1 MTQQQM
7 QRAADAISGIY
18 QDLEELLMANIIRHI
33 EGYEQPIAS
42 DTWLLQRL
50 AEIGRLNQENIKTIA
65 SHAGLSRAAAER
77 MLEDMAEDA
86 MDSMEPAMRH
96 ALREGYLEK
105 AAVSVGKSKNVKQV
119 MKALRSQAKDTLNL
133 CNTTMLYKARDAYV
147 KLAHRAAAA
156 LKDVTDKQEYL
167 DVMNKHGAAVVTGVE
182 ARQQAVRSCIKEF
195 ADKGIPAF
203 VDKKGREWTPEAY
216 VNMAMRNTA
225 KQVAVETQ
233 NARCKDYGVRLIE
246 IDSHSG
252 ARPKC
257 AKDQGKIFSLDND
270 SGETEDLYG
279 KKVKYYP
286 WNSSSYGE
294 PDGILGI
301 NCRHRQWPFVP
312 GISLQRYFPT
322 EDMAANDKLYKETQM
337 QRALERDVRKQKR
350 ECMLLDEAGDEEGFE
365 EAAVKLKQK
374 EARLREYVNGND
386 QLHRRK
392 DREQVVGFDKR
403 ISASAVA
410 ADRKHK
416 ATAKNV
422 SAEVTDLGTEKG
434 ISNKPVVAKDK
445 KLHSGDNSAKADNKQ
460 KYRKSRERKEI
471 LKQEDI
477 IAEAKSYGDELLKD
491 NSWLTYD
498 NGYPISNY
506 LNKKLGYDALPRVV
520 SAEEFDAL
528 RGNKDVLYRGVTST
542 ADASA
547 KEMVDEFKHGKFY
560 AGRGIYGYGT
570 YTDTDKRVAEYYA
583 SYGKGEIMEMI
594 LADDARTVDYKKI
607 FTEYEKTGI
616 PRIIGNK
623 PEAYQDVLD
632 NVGSYAA
639 IKGYD
644 AILLN
649 GFQNKQHVVIL
660 NRGKVIV
667 KE

>member
-1 MTQQQM
+1 MTQEQM

-18 QDLEELLMANIIRHI
+18 QDLEELLMRNIIRHI

-50 AEIGRLNQENIKTIA
+50 AEIGRLNQENIQTIA
-65 SHAGLSRAAAER
+65 SHAGLSRTAAER

-147 KLAHRAAAA
+147 KLAHKAAAA

-350 ECMLLDEAGDEEGFE
+350 ECMLLDEAGDQEGFE

-374 EARLREYVNGND
+374 EARLREYVNSND

-403 ISASAVA
+403 ISSNAVA
-410 ADRKHK
+410 ADRNRYNQFAEKVGKKNAPSFTKYSQSGYNKTEEYRDLK
-416 ATAKNV
+416 ALAEYRDKVPDADMEHYKLNCYIRDNKLARGNV
-422 SAEVTDLGTEKG
+422 V
-434 ISNKPVVAKDK
+434 PVAKHRAYILEDK
-445 KLHSGDNSAKADNKQ
+445 ANK
-460 KYRKSRERKEI
+460 KDPAHIMKRMRERNITDDQVQYNVDNAVICISQYQGTRLLYYSPEGATVLTKTTDYGDIKWIAKTAWSKYDYDEKSEAI
-471 LKQEDI
+471 LK
-477 IAEAKSYGDELLKD
+477 EALK
-491 NSWLTYD
+491 Y
-498 NGYPISNY
+498 
-506 LNKKLGYDALPRVV
+506 V
-520 SAEEFDAL
+520 
-528 RGNKDVLYRGVTST
+528 
-542 ADASA
+542 
-547 KEMVDEFKHGKFY
+547 
-560 AGRGIYGYGT
+560 
-570 YTDTDKRVAEYYA
+570 
-583 SYGKGEIMEMI
+583 
-594 LADDARTVDYKKI
+594 
-607 FTEYEKTGI
+607 
-616 PRIIGNK
+616 
-623 PEAYQDVLD
+623 
-632 NVGSYAA
+632 
-639 IKGYD
+639 
-644 AILLN
+644 
-649 GFQNKQHVVIL
+649 
-660 NRGKVIV
+660 
-667 KE
+667 